1 MIRDNNGRYVYE
13 NNTDNKKFPIDKIK
27 EYPRFYSIK
36 EYGFTSGDGGYY
48 VYKNDKGD
56 FIEMHTKE
64 RRTPNDEETKY
75 YSTHL
80 YIPTKLELKNACK
93 DLFIKMFEY
102 TASEKGKVFKDNRYS
117 GKYSPILINLNILDT
132 TSMND
137 SKITESEY
145 EKSYLSLIYLYCD
158 LKYHQKRINSIEI
171 TKAHI
176 IFFAVIALILYV
188 FK

>member
-1 MIRDNNGRYVYE
+1 
-13 NNTDNKKFPIDKIK
+13 
-27 EYPRFYSIK
+27 
-36 EYGFTSGDGGYY
+36 
-48 VYKNDKGD
+48 
-56 FIEMHTKE
+56 
-64 RRTPNDEETKY
+64 
-75 YSTHL
+75 
-80 YIPTKLELKNACK
+80 
-93 DLFIKMFEY
+93 MFEY
-102 TASEKGKVFKDNRYS
+102 TESEKGKVFKENRYS

-145 EKSYLSLIYLYCD
+145 EKSYLSLVYLYCD
-158 LKYHQKRINSIEI
+158 LKYHQKRINGIEI